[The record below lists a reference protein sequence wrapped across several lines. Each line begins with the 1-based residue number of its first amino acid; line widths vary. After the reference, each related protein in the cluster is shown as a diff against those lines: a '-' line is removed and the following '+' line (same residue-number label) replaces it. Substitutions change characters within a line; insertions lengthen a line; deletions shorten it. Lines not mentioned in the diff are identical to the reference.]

1 MVTQWPYP
9 QMTDLPALIDTTGWH
24 WDVFRSP
31 ASHEFWCGIAPDG
44 SKWIVKMR
52 GSFYAYRER
61 VFGGLAHLLGISCQP
76 SALCILPPDCPPMRA
91 TPNCEPYQ
99 GANWFLNE
107 HPPEACSLV
116 CPRKELEAQLN
127 NPGGDPVSVLRH
139 SKVAFALD
147 LARGDMMACLCG
159 ANEPSDRLLTCNHE
173 FVMVDNER
181 MFSSDPSSPMK
192 CRWIERPS
200 GQVSEHGLTLEREL
214 CFAFAGV
221 TDSEISKLC
230 CIPPG
235 YHVEERWSISDKL
248 ICARD
253 KAKKLL

>member
-1 MVTQWPYP
+1 
-9 QMTDLPALIDTTGWH
+9 
-24 WDVFRSP
+24 
-31 ASHEFWCGIAPDG
+31 
-44 SKWIVKMR
+44 
-52 GSFYAYRER
+52 
-61 VFGGLAHLLGISCQP
+61 
-76 SALCILPPDCPPMRA
+76 MRA

-107 HPPEACSLV
+107 HPQEACSLV